1 MRMND
6 RRFGPDA
13 GPGLTGGVNVGVRP
27 PPVTGP
33 SGVGLTGGVNVGV
46 RPPPVTGPGGVGLS
60 RPMSGM
66 PTPRSM
72 TPMAADQIMP
82 TGRAYAKGGMV
93 GCDWKPKSS
102 ATMRGAARKG
112 K

>member
-13 GPGLTGGVNVGVRP
+13 GPGLTGGVNVGMRP
-27 PPVTGP
+27 SLPLGAT
-33 SGVGLTGGVNVGV
+33 
-46 RPPPVTGPGGVGLS
+46 
-60 RPMSGM
+60 
-66 PTPRSM
+66 PTARSM
-72 TPMAADQIMP
+72 AAMAPGSMIMP

>member
-6 RRFGPDA
+6 RRFGPDSA
-13 GPGLTGGVNVGVRP
+13 PGLTGGVNVGMRPGMPVRRP
-27 PPVTGP
+27 LPIMGP
-33 SGVGLTGGVNVGV
+33 DGAGV
-46 RPPPVTGPGGVGLS
+46 S
-60 RPMSGM
+60 RPMPVGGK
-66 PTPRSM
+66 PRSM
-72 TPMAADQIMP
+72 NPMAAEQIMQN
-82 TGRAYAKGGMV
+82 GRAYAKGGMV